1 VHEHLY
7 LAGIKQSNK
16 RMIEQV
22 LEEQYRKEKVTP
34 FQPQISLKSQQ
45 LAENKFSR
53 IQERQE
59 IEQTIEI

>member
-1 VHEHLY
+1 
-7 LAGIKQSNK
+7 
-16 RMIEQV
+16 MIEQV

-45 LAENKFSR
+45 LAETKFSR

-59 IEQTIEI
+59 IEETIEI